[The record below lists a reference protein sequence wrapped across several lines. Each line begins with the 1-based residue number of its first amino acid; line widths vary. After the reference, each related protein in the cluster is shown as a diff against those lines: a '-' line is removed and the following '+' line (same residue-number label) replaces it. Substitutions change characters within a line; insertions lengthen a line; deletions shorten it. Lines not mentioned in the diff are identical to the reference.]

1 MQGTERPGTTRFLKN
16 VGVSVVHRYSGNEG
30 ASLGLGEARP
40 RTGRGRMLRRAG
52 MTLASA
58 WLVLF
63 ATGCHVPMMGTS
75 SGQAGGQ
82 AQGGGQQITVAVV
95 PGFENAPL
103 QVGVKDGLFAQH
115 GLNVTVQTYQTL
127 QQAYG
132 ALTSGQA

>member
-1 MQGTERPGTTRFLKN
+1 MQGTERPSTTRFLRKWRRIRGPQ
-16 VGVSVVHRYSGNEG
+16 VSGNGG

-40 RTGRGRMLRRAG
+40 RTGRGRLLRRSG

-63 ATGCHVPMMGTS
+63 ATGCHVLMMGAS

-82 AQGGGQQITVAVV
+82 PQGDGQQITVAVV

-103 QVGVKDGLFAQH
+103 QVGIKDG
-115 GLNVTVQTYQTL
+115 
-127 QQAYG
+127 
-132 ALTSGQA
+132 